1 MMNQIVEGDL
11 NYFKKNSPLLKEKM
25 RLEDKLAEQAEHEV
39 NEVTETLTNVLQEL
53 KQTKQ
58 SLDNA
63 MSDANF
69 ERAVMQ
75 GQLDNLSKQ
84 LEEREK
90 ELRATENILDNFFN
104 QEINTKY
111 KLKEDEVALTN
122 LHQKVS
128 DLKFDAENL
137 ESNIEDWKA
146 KSAEAKSETKIQNA
160 ICSELRQAIKFTR
173 SAGDSELL
181 KKKEEYR
188 RKLNELEDMLNQS
201 KQLQSEIE
209 NLSEKIK
216 QSQDMKDKDDKEIH
230 DKQTSIQNNNEQRNH
245 LREQLTQVARLHNKV
260 KIKMEQTKV
269 EIKMQEQRS
278 KIHIENLKRKIR
290 EEIGVRI
297 KLQAKVLL
305 DNAELDEFQ
314 NNANMKSATV
324 MKGIKQAEKIVA
336 AAESK
341 FKKISDE
348 HEKLH
353 ADYVSISS
361 TYNKLQK
368 RHQFIKEH
376 LGKRRDRLQAQLT
389 DDSEKLIKVST
400 ELDNSLRRIKFLE
413 EKLQEL
419 QLLSAEMSKQLGET
433 HGMVKKLKRRLE
445 TTEFKFMNAQSTIR
459 NLEKEFAHTK
469 KRQKIINEEYHKLM
483 LQRNETLKAMKISID
498 VCPPY
503 PLWNWMGRIPVPSDF
518 PVRTDLSAPP
528 SPPNEP
534 VAWSTVDL
542 PGSGTGL
549 LSPPEKVDWILTL
562 CCYTWWP
569 PNQSGA
575 VASCATEHLRMYT
588 LQLLLVAT
596 PADLCAVTSCVTEHV
611 KLINACNKNNFL
623 AEKYRRLQNTF
634 LIAKTLL
641 LEIYE
646 ERICIEVT
654 LEDYKQLS
662 LLESWMQKAVVEHFK
677 RRGLYNQSVLAK
689 LLSVSQE
696 NAKKIITVQGELSSS
711 IQQISAFLLTLADSP
726 VGSENIR
733 NKHCIHHCVN
743 EDKKSQAVQVTV

>member
-1 MMNQIVEGDL
+1 MRKRSRGNSFSNLYIMTEVKLLNNPSEEEKYVKVRKVSFQSNSTTCRNYKLVQTASLSACQVVWHINELEAKIEEWFKQFTELNQPKAYNLLSKEQKVTPLSDAKTDQGQGTSTELCIEGVKLIATEGDPLRALHQEARSILSQMNDLIERLDTDREEVENSVKKEKLQVSALKKKIDKLSLWWIKKLPEAVQKEHEICAQDLCELQWHIASKKCHISCTRNKITTTEMMNQIVEGDL

-341 FKKISDE
+341 FKK
-348 HEKLH
+348 
-353 ADYVSISS
+353 YQMNMRNCMR
-361 TYNKLQK
+361 TMC
-368 RHQFIKEH
+368 
-376 LGKRRDRLQAQLT
+376 QLAVHT
-389 DDSEKLIKVST
+389 I
-400 ELDNSLRRIKFLE
+400 NS
-413 EKLQEL
+413 
-419 QLLSAEMSKQLGET
+419 
-433 HGMVKKLKRRLE
+433 KKD
-445 TTEFKFMNAQSTIR
+445 TNS
-459 NLEKEFAHTK
+459 
-469 KRQKIINEEYHKLM
+469 
-483 LQRNETLKAMKISID
+483 
-498 VCPPY
+498 
-503 PLWNWMGRIPVPSDF
+503 
-518 PVRTDLSAPP
+518 
-528 SPPNEP
+528 
-534 VAWSTVDL
+534 
-542 PGSGTGL
+542 
-549 LSPPEKVDWILTL
+549 
-562 CCYTWWP
+562 
-569 PNQSGA
+569 
-575 VASCATEHLRMYT
+575 
-588 LQLLLVAT
+588 
-596 PADLCAVTSCVTEHV
+596 
-611 KLINACNKNNFL
+611 
-623 AEKYRRLQNTF
+623 
-634 LIAKTLL
+634 
-641 LEIYE
+641 
-646 ERICIEVT
+646 
-654 LEDYKQLS
+654 
-662 LLESWMQKAVVEHFK
+662 
-677 RRGLYNQSVLAK
+677 
-689 LLSVSQE
+689 
-696 NAKKIITVQGELSSS
+696 
-711 IQQISAFLLTLADSP
+711 
-726 VGSENIR
+726 
-733 NKHCIHHCVN
+733 
-743 EDKKSQAVQVTV
+743 